1 MWQTLSFDLY
11 LKTKTKL
18 GPTDEDD
25 QLIMKVIYV
34 SFVLKVFLGLRDI

>member
-11 LKTKTKL
+11 LKTKTL